1 MKCPLVPISIGELL
15 DKITILQIK
24 SEYTGNKYVHK
35 ELQDLTKIAND
46 LGVYKKD
53 YLDRLLEVNRK
64 LWDIED
70 ELRIRETNSNFDEEF
85 IRLARSV
92 YITNDERSR
101 IKKEINAKTESE
113 YSEVKLY

>member
-15 DKITILQIK
+15 DKISILQIK
-24 SEYTGNKYVHK
+24 SEYTGDKYVHK
-35 ELQDLTKIAND
+35 ELHDLIRIAND
-46 LGVYKKD
+46 IGVYKKD

-64 LWDIED
+64 LWSIED

-85 IRLARSV
+85 INLARCV

-101 IKKEINAKTESE
+101 IKKEINIKTESE

>member
-1 MKCPLVPISIGELL
+1 MNCPVVPISIGELI

-24 SEYTGNKYVHK
+24 SEYTGSKFVHK
-35 ELQDLTKIAND
+35 ELQDLSKIAQD
-46 LGVYKKD
+46 LGVYKKE

-70 ELRIRETNSNFDEEF
+70 ELRIHEDRWDFDEDF

-101 IKKEINAKTESE
+101 IKKEINSKTSSE
-113 YSEVKLY
+113 YQEVKLY

>member
-53 YLDRLLEVNRK
+53 YLDNLLEVNRK

-70 ELRIRETNSNFDEEF
+70 ELRIRETNSNFDDEF
-85 IRLARSV
+85 NSFASV
-92 YITNDERSR
+92 
-101 IKKEINAKTESE
+101 
-113 YSEVKLY
+113 

>member
-1 MKCPLVPISIGELL
+1 MKCPLVPVSIGELL

-24 SEYTGNKYVHK
+24 SEYTGNQYVHK
-35 ELQDLTKIAND
+35 ELQDLTNIAND
-46 LGVYKKD
+46 LGVYKKE
-53 YLDRLLEVNRK
+53 YLDKLLKVNRK

-70 ELRIRETNSNFDEEF
+70 ELRIREDKWDFDEEF

-101 IKKEINAKTESE
+101 IKKEINSETSSE
-113 YSEVKLY
+113 YQEVKLY

>member
-1 MKCPLVPISIGELL
+1 MNCPVVPISIGELI

-24 SEYTGNKYVHK
+24 SEYTGSRFVHK
-35 ELQDLTKIAND
+35 ELQDLSKIAQD
-46 LGVYKKD
+46 LGVYKKE
-53 YLDRLLEVNRK
+53 YLDKLLEVNRK

-70 ELRIRETNSNFDEEF
+70 DLRIRETNSDFGDEF
-85 IRLARSV
+85 VRLARSV

-101 IKKEINAKTESE
+101 IKKEINVETESE